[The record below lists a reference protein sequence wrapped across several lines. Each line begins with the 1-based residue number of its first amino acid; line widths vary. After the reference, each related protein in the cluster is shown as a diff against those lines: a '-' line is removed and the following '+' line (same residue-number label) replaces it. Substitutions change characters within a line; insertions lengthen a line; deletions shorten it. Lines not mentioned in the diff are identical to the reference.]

1 MVRYTEFGCPGD
13 TSLLPTQPK
22 DRFHPLVVLQFNP
35 PSACPQLRGK
45 HLVFLVGPDLEDNS
59 VGRWTAS
66 LWDQGGEVHVL
77 QSLQAAPS
85 LSNTLNKIHVE
96 SEVTNYQ
103 WLQGIQFTKD
113 PPLIILTRRKSTDYV
128 KAGSAL
134 VSEGGQGTREKD
146 GLVATIGG
154 TIDGTSDKDNGEIG

>member
-1 MVRYTEFGCPGD
+1 MGSGEGSTC
-13 TSLLPTQPK
+13 
-22 DRFHPLVVLQFNP
+22 
-35 PSACPQLRGK
+35 
-45 HLVFLVGPDLEDNS
+45 
-59 VGRWTAS
+59 TAK
-66 LWDQGGEVHVL
+66 
-77 QSLQAAPS
+77 LQAAPS

-154 TIDGTSDKDNGEIG
+154 TIDGTSDKDNG